1 MKLKTVFSGIAL
13 ILTITFISCDK
24 SSEMQDQSR
33 IDSTDK
39 LGFIA
44 GSNGNYY
51 EVPQL
56 KDQGGDGVTIVTIKL
71 WRKKYNC
78 LRRLGICR
86 VTFFAPNDQEDDDI
100 SFDSDREVSIA
111 IPNDFAGGDLYV
123 YFSEDVSSYTSDEL
137 KLYIDEDIVA
147 DNSSDFF
154 SDIFEIPQGVYNY
167 DSSLGEYGGY
177 TIQLQAQ

>member
-1 MKLKTVFSGIAL
+1 MKLKTFFSGIAML
-13 ILTITFISCDK
+13 LTITFISCDK
-24 SSEMQDQSR
+24 SAEVQDQKR
-33 IDSTDK
+33 IDTTDE
-39 LGFIA
+39 LGFVA
-44 GSNGNYY
+44 GSNNNYY
-51 EVPQL
+51 DAPQL
-56 KDQGGDGVTIVTIKL
+56 KDQGGDGITIVTIKL

-78 LRRLGICR
+78 ERRLGICR
-86 VTFFAPNDQEDDDI
+86 VTFFAPNNQEDNDI

-111 IPNDFAGGDLYV
+111 IPDDFTGGDLNV

-137 KLYIDEDIVA
+137 KLHIDEDIVA

-154 SDIFEIPQGVYNY
+154 SDVFEIPQGLYNY